1 MSKTATALKFQ
12 DNHPTQSDFAQ
23 EAIAGLMATP
33 KKIAPK
39 FFYDEAGSRLFD
51 AICQTEEYYPTRTE
65 SRIIRQNVEDIAK
78 HIGRGCLLVEP
89 GSGNSAKV
97 RELLEAVQPHSYLP
111 MDISKA
117 FLKKEAEKL
126 NAEFPWL
133 HVHAV
138 CSDFTVSMDIPFYPA
153 GVHRVAFFPGSSIG
167 NFEPEDA
174 TAFLH
179 SVREMVGDNGGLL
192 IGVDLKKDTP
202 TLNAAYNDQA
212 GVTAKFNM
220 NLLVRMN
227 RELGANFD
235 TQQFEHKAFYNEKL
249 GRIEMH
255 LVSLTDQSVSI
266 GGNSIRFEANET
278 IHTENS
284 YKYSLAEFDN
294 IARAAGF
301 TREAVWTDPSDKFSL
316 QYFSAAA
323 MRT

>member
-1 MSKTATALKFQ
+1 MNRTATALKFQ
-12 DNHPTQSDFAQ
+12 DNHPPESDFAQ
-23 EAIAGLMATP
+23 EAIDGLLSAP
-33 KKIAPK
+33 KKISPK
-39 FFYDEAGSRLFD
+39 FFYDEAGSKLFD

-65 SRIIRQNVEDIAK
+65 SQIIKDNVEDIAR

-126 NAEFPWL
+126 AHEFPWL
-133 HVHAV
+133 NVHAV
-138 CSDFTVSMDIPFYPA
+138 CSDFTVSMDIPFYPT

-167 NFEPEDA
+167 NFEPGDA
-174 TAFLH
+174 TEFLKNI
-179 SVREMVGDNGGLL
+179 RAMVGNDGGLL
-192 IGVDLKKDTP
+192 IGVDLKKDTQ
-202 TLNAAYNDQA
+202 TLNAAYNDKE

-227 RELGANFD
+227 KELGANFLIEN
-235 TQQFEHKAFYNEKL
+235 FEHEAFFSEEK

-255 LVSLTDQSVSI
+255 LVSLADQTVELAGQCI
-266 GGNSIRFEANET
+266 DFQLGET

-284 YKYSLAEFDN
+284 YKYSVEEFEKV
-294 IARAAGF
+294 ARAAGF
-301 TREAVWTDPSDKFSL
+301 QKEAVWTDTKEKFSL
-316 QYFSAAA
+316 QYYASA
-323 MRT
+323 